1 MDAAMRRS
9 AKKRSVMVT
18 GGQGFIGRAVGKLL
32 QREGYRVVGLD
43 ISAGTQ
49 EWERHVVCDVS
60 DVSALR
66 RVFEAEQVEGII
78 HLAAILPTAAQREPV
93 RATEVNVVG
102 SLNLLEMAREFGVR
116 RFVFGS
122 SLSVYGTC
130 GADDIVAE
138 DHRAAPEDVYGAAKL
153 SVERVGGACAER
165 QGLEFVS
172 LRIGRVVGPGA
183 RSATSA
189 WRSQIFELLGTKDA
203 AEIAVPYLAV
213 ERVLLVHVDAVA
225 EMLVKLLSTPRLE
238 HGIYNAVC
246 ESVVVGD
253 LKREVES
260 LNSNICVKMGDQC
273 AKWNPRLIDCSR
285 YECEFQY
292 RTVPIF
298 QQLSQAREAAGK
310 NPG

>member
-1 MDAAMRRS
+1 
-9 AKKRSVMVT
+9 
-18 GGQGFIGRAVGKLL
+18 
-32 QREGYRVVGLD
+32 
-43 ISAGTQ
+43 
-49 EWERHVVCDVS
+49 
-60 DVSALR
+60 
-66 RVFEAEQVEGII
+66 
-78 HLAAILPTAAQREPV
+78 
-93 RATEVNVVG
+93 
-102 SLNLLEMAREFGVR
+102 
-116 RFVFGS
+116 
-122 SLSVYGTC
+122 
-130 GADDIVAE
+130 
-138 DHRAAPEDVYGAAKL
+138 
-153 SVERVGGACAER
+153 
-165 QGLEFVS
+165 
-172 LRIGRVVGPGA
+172 
-183 RSATSA
+183 
-189 WRSQIFELLGTKDA
+189 LLGTKDA

>member
-1 MDAAMRRS
+1 
-9 AKKRSVMVT
+9 MVT
-18 GGQGFIGRAVGKLL
+18 GGQGFIGRAVGNLL

-43 ISAGTQ
+43 ISTGTQ
-49 EWERHVVCDVS
+49 EWGRHVVCDVS
-60 DVSALR
+60 DAAGLR
-66 RVFEAEQVEGII
+66 RVFEAEPVEEII

-130 GADDIVAE
+130 GADEIVAE

-165 QGLEFVS
+165 HGLEFVS

-183 RSATSA
+183 GSTTSA

-203 AEIAVPYLAV
+203 AEISVPYFAA
-213 ERVLLVHVDAVA
+213 ERVLLVHVDDVA
-225 EMLVKLLSTPRLE
+225 EMLVKLLSSPRLG

-246 ESVVVGD
+246 ESVVVGE
-253 LKREVES
+253 LKREVEG
-260 LNSNICVKMGDQC
+260 LNARICVKLGEGC
-273 AKWNPRLIDCSR
+273 AIGNPRQIDCSR
-285 YECEFQY
+285 YEREFQY

-298 QQLSQAREAAGK
+298 QRLREVREAARK
-310 NPG
+310 DPG